1 MVDGVPRPTATL
13 RMPSAPVGEANPGH
27 DLNRLGTSLR
37 PPPGWCVFQK
47 MIPFVGLLR
56 FTVCETDNHIPEN
69 G

>member
-1 MVDGVPRPTATL
+1 MLLNQESGWRCKLPELLTAG
-13 RMPSAPVGEANPGH
+13 PQ
-27 DLNRLGTSLR
+27 
-37 PPPGWCVFQK
+37 QK